1 MNPIKK
7 ILLNY
12 ASVYDNCISPKDFN
26 DIVKDI
32 EKLYGK
38 DNKI

>member
-7 ILLNY
+7 ILLSY
-12 ASVYDNCISPKDFN
+12 ANVYDNCIAPEDFN

-32 EKLYGK
+32 EKLYEDK
-38 DNKI
+38 NES

>member
-12 ASVYDNCISPKDFN
+12 ASVYDNCIHPKDFN
-26 DIVKDI
+26 DLVEDI
-32 EKLYGK
+32 EKLYEDK
-38 DNKI
+38 NK